1 MFLCIP
7 PVESVSQLADTIMNE
22 PLLVR
27 VRKLRPSGMKFL
39 AQGLTAS
46 QWLSLDLN
54 QIVWVIYASWQPS
67 IPLIHV
73 VPRKCLECKHSSR
86 CCGRCKEHKGGPVL
100 VDSESV
106 GETVFQQAISVLSY
120 VTRAVIETSEKDHGR
135 EQLRVWDWA
144 SGFSCC
150 SYPGL
155 WRCHSPCDK

>member
-54 QIVWVIYASWQPS
+54 QIV
-67 IPLIHV
+67 
-73 VPRKCLECKHSSR
+73 
-86 CCGRCKEHKGGPVL
+86 
-100 VDSESV
+100 
-106 GETVFQQAISVLSY
+106 
-120 VTRAVIETSEKDHGR
+120 
-135 EQLRVWDWA
+135 
-144 SGFSCC
+144 
-150 SYPGL
+150 
-155 WRCHSPCDK
+155 